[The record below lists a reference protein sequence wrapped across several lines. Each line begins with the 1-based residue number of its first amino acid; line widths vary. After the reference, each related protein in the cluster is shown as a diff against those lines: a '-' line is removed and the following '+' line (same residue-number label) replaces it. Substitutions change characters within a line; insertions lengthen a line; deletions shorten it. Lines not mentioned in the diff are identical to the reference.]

1 MKKSEKKILILEISM
16 LVLAFLSTFIMRLP
30 STYFMILFLFVFIVL
45 WKWFIGYERN
55 IKAFR
60 QDYLLEM
67 SVFLLTFF
75 IVYYLFG
82 LMVGLTKTVYSV
94 KTLFTTIIP
103 LTVFLIEK
111 EIIRYQVLSKVDKHF
126 ELTALSVFLFI
137 VFDLCYASTTILTG
151 LEYSALVY
159 FLSIFFPA
167 TATNIVYSSLTKKCG
182 HIPLIIYSLIVNLS
196 MLVIP
201 VTPLVPID
209 MKTMIYFF
217 LPALLWVRIN
227 YFENR
232 SQGLAKNREY
242 NRINL
247 SILIVPI
254 IIIGTMIYFYSG
266 LFRFY
271 AVAIGTNNMS
281 PELSKGDIAIV
292 DKNRTDYNKLEIG
305 EVIAYKKGNKIMV
318 HRIVEKT
325 KEFSEE
331 VFYTTSDKDTNVKQ
345 LVRKEEVVGT
355 IHFKLRFLGYPTLW
369 LNS

>member
-1 MKKSEKKILILEISM
+1 MKKSEKKILTIIISM
-16 LVLAFLSTFIMRLP
+16 LILSFLSTFIMRLP
-30 STYFMILFLFVFIVL
+30 SEYFMILFLAVFIII
-45 WKWFIGYERN
+45 WKWFVGIN
-55 IKAFR
+55 KPIKEYR
-60 QDYLLEM
+60 EDYILEM
-67 SVFLLTFF
+67 SVYVVTFF

-82 LMVGLTKTVYSV
+82 LLVGLTKTNYSINN
-94 KTLFTTIIP
+94 LLTIIP
-103 LTVFLIEK
+103 LTIFLIEK

-159 FLSIFFPA
+159 FLSVFFPA
-167 TATNIVYSSLTKKCG
+167 TATNIVYSTLTKKCG
-182 HIPLIIYSLIVNLS
+182 HIPLIFYSLIINLF
-196 MLVIP
+196 VFIIP
-201 VTPLVPID
+201 VTPIIPID
-209 MKTMIYFF
+209 MQVMINFF
-217 LPALLWVRIN
+217 LPILLWVRIN

-271 AVAIGTNNMS
+271 AIAIGTNNMS

-325 KEFSEE
+325 KEYSEE
-331 VFYTTSDKDTNVKQ
+331 VFYTMSDKDPNVKK
-345 LVRKEEVVGT
+345 LVRKEDVVGT